1 LAETGIIGIFIWVFS
16 FKVVHKFCN
25 LYLFKPVITASV
37 AMITMVLVILCAIF
51 SGIVSIPKGIVVDI
65 ILLYEI
71 LTGNDDDTDEEMDE
85 NEVHVDDVV

>member
-1 LAETGIIGIFIWVFS
+1 
-16 FKVVHKFCN
+16 
-25 LYLFKPVITASV
+25 
-37 AMITMVLVILCAIF
+37 MVLVILCAIF
-51 SGIVSIPKGIVVDI
+51 IGIISIPKGIVVDI